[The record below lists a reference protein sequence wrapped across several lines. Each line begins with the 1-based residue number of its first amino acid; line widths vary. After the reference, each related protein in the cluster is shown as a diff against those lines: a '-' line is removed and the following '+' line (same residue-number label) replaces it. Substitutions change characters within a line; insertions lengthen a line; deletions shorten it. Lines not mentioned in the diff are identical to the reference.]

1 MGAAATAAGSALPP
15 AQLPDDV
22 PGVHVLRASE
32 QTVLPQ
38 ASRNARSPA
47 PPLNTA
53 GGRVEAATAA
63 SPGCGRRPWR
73 RFLHA
78 SVPSYH
84 RGARAPGRLLQDIY
98 TRRAA
103 VANRARAWSGR
114 AAIVV
119 YFVVAGQVGLISCRV

>member
-53 GGRVEAATAA
+53 GGRVVSILRRLQLIRALKRHQTLC
-63 SPGCGRRPWR
+63 CGSNHEP
-73 RFLHA
+73 
-78 SVPSYH
+78 SV
-84 RGARAPGRLLQDIY
+84 
-98 TRRAA
+98 
-103 VANRARAWSGR
+103 
-114 AAIVV
+114 
-119 YFVVAGQVGLISCRV
+119 